1 MQQLAL
7 MGDMPDITAESVI
20 LALRELRIGLAGQ
33 DEAYLSEQIA
43 VKLRAQHLPARTEY
57 RFGPHC
63 RADVW
68 VDGVVVEVK
77 KRRPPRAALLSQ
89 IERYAAQASCRE
101 IVVVL
106 EKSVVLE
113 PMIGGKRVHVVSLNS
128 LWGVAL

>member
-1 MQQLAL
+1 
-7 MGDMPDITAESVI
+7 MGEAPNFTAESVI
-20 LALRELRIGLAGQ
+20 RALRELRIGLAGQ

-43 VKLRAQHLPARTEY
+43 DQLRALDLPARTEY

-89 IERYAAQASCRE
+89 IERYAAQPSCRE

-106 EKSVVLE
+106 EKSVQLGA
-113 PMIGGKRVHVVSLNS
+113 MIGGKRVHVVSLNS